1 MPANQMT
8 LTMISDLAPG
18 FECQPNIKKL
28 VFPRVEVMHM
38 MQNEADPINNTRP
51 DNRMGVSSE
60 FS

>member
-8 LTMISDLAPG
+8 LTMISDSAPG
-18 FECQPNIKKL
+18 FECQPI
-28 VFPRVEVMHM
+28 RVEVMHM